1 MTTEAFEAVELF
13 VPLLTRELK
22 LRPDQVRN
30 ALKLLTEDN
39 TIPFIA
45 RYRKE
50 VTGNLDELQIG
61 TLHDRFHYLSELEA
75 RRAQILASV
84 KEQEKLTPELE
95 KVLRA
100 ADSKQRLEDLYLPY
114 KPKRRTRATLAKE
127 QGLEPLAL
135 LLQTPDTTAEQ
146 AESWLAEFNASQETA
161 MPAEQVWQGARD
173 LLAEAISEVFPL
185 ISTRTSFLI
194 SSLCELAFECPP
206 KIGAITKP
214 IKQVSLIKIFIEGPD
229 VSLKGSPTV
238 SPVIAAS

>member
-30 ALKLLTEDN
+30 ALRLLTEDN

-61 TLHDRFHYLSELEA
+61 TLHDRFQYLSELEA

-95 KVLRA
+95 KALRA
-100 ADSKQRLEDLYLPY
+100 AAAPTARTDRYQSMP
-114 KPKRRTRATLAKE
+114 RRSR
-127 QGLEPLAL
+127 
-135 LLQTPDTTAEQ
+135 
-146 AESWLAEFNASQETA
+146 
-161 MPAEQVWQGARD
+161 
-173 LLAEAISEVFPL
+173 
-185 ISTRTSFLI
+185 
-194 SSLCELAFECPP
+194 SSLA
-206 KIGAITKP
+206 
-214 IKQVSLIKIFIEGPD
+214 
-229 VSLKGSPTV
+229 SP
-238 SPVIAAS
+238 AK